1 MANIPSLFSGGQGK
15 SKELAALGYDATG
28 SNEGGAQIEVVSGNV
43 LLASGGFRLAQA
55 GQKVTAIAVAATSSS
70 TADDT
75 YLASAGYVDAQV
87 AAVASPTK
95 VTFAVTSAAAS
106 GLVAGA
112 VVAMGSSELIL
123 ADADADGS
131 SNAFG
136 VVASV
141 PNDTT
146 VVVQV
151 DGEIALSTD
160 LSGFANGDLVWV
172 SATGGAVGTYA
183 ALAGGDFAT
192 QVGIVTDAAADK
204 IVLQCRAFGEVAA

>member
-1 MANIPSLFSGGQGK
+1 MANIPSLFSGSNGK

-28 SNEGGAQIEVVSGNV
+28 SNEAGPQIEVVSGNV

-136 VVASV
+136 VVSSV
-141 PNDTT
+141 PSDTS

-151 DGEIALSTD
+151 DGEIILSTS
-160 LSGFANGDLVWV
+160 LSAFANGDLVWV
-172 SATGGAVGTYA
+172 SGTAGAVGTYD

-192 QVGIVTDAAADK
+192 QVGIITDKTTNK
-204 IVLQCRAFGEVAA
+204 IVLQFRAFGEVAA